1 MPTKNPIWNATLSFD
16 IGNGEHL
23 IDRSIEVS
31 LYDLIPQNES
41 LFLGECLISLQVSR
55 HGFQLFFFLKKNL

>member
-23 IDRSIEVS
+23 IDRNIEVN

-41 LFLGECLISLQVSR
+41 LYLGECVISLQVSSNSY
-55 HGFQLFFFLKKNL
+55 F